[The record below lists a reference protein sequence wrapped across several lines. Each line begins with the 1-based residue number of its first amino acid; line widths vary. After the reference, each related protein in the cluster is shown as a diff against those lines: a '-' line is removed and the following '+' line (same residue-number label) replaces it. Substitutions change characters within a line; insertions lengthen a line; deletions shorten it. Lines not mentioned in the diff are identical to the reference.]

1 MARRQTKRTPVLM
14 PGVLILAAGLGLAA
28 GIGAAGSEAAE
39 VVVYSARS
47 HYGQEPAMEAFTK
60 KTGIQVKSFG
70 GESGPLFERL
80 KAEGD
85 KTPADVLISVD
96 AGNLWNAARAGL
108 LSKMDSPEI
117 LANVPAHLRDPEN
130 RWVGLTVRARTIM
143 YNTTKVKPEELSTY
157 EALGDPKWK
166 GRLCL
171 RSSSHIYNQSL
182 VATMIKKH
190 GEAKAESIVRGWV
203 ANNPT
208 LIQGDTK
215 VLEAVAAGQCDVA
228 LTNTYY
234 LGRILAKNAAF
245 PVAAFWANQQTT
257 GTHVNI
263 SGAGVTA
270 HSKNR
275 AQAIKLIEFLTSPE
289 AQQMFADANF
299 EYPANPQAAVNPLI
313 AKWGK
318 FRQDDTN
325 VAAAG
330 EFQAA
335 ATRLADR
342 AGYK

>member
-1 MARRQTKRTPVLM
+1 M

-47 HYGQEPAMEAFTK
+47 HYGQEPAMEAFTR
-60 KTGIQVKSFG
+60 KTGIQVRSFG
-70 GESGPLFERL
+70 GEAGPLFERL

-108 LSKMDSPEI
+108 LSRMDSPEVQ
-117 LANVPAHLRDPEN
+117 ANIPAHLRDPEN

-143 YNTTKVKPEELSTY
+143 YNTRKVKPEELSTY

-171 RSSSHIYNQSL
+171 RSSSHVYNQSL
-182 VATMIKKH
+182 VATMIKRH
-190 GEAKAESIVRGWV
+190 GEAKAESIVRGWI
-203 ANNPT
+203 ANHPT
-208 LIQGDTK
+208 LINGDTK
-215 VLEAVAAGQCDVA
+215 ILEAVAAGQCDVA

-234 LGRILAKNAAF
+234 LGRILAKDAAF

-263 SGAGVTA
+263 SGAGVTTHA
-270 HSKNR
+270 KNR
-275 AQAIKLIEFLTSPE
+275 AEAVKLIEFLTSPE
-289 AQQMFADANF
+289 AQQMFADSNF

-313 AKWGK
+313 GKWGK
-318 FRQDDTN
+318 FKPDDTN

>member
-1 MARRQTKRTPVLM
+1 MARARTRTIGTM
-14 PGVLILAAGLGLAA
+14 TLAAALGLATWMV
-28 GIGAAGSEAAE
+28 AASGEAAE
-39 VVVYSARS
+39 VIVYSARA
-47 HYGQEPAMEAFTK
+47 HYGQEPAMEAFTR

-70 GESGPLFERL
+70 GEAGPLFERL

-85 KTPADVLISVD
+85 RTPADVLISVD
-96 AGNLWNAARAGL
+96 AGHLWNAARAGL
-108 LSKMDSPEI
+108 LSKVDSPE
-117 LANVPAHLRDPEN
+117 LQANIPAHLRDPES

-143 YNTTKVKPEELSTY
+143 YNTARVKPEELSTY

-171 RSSSHIYNQSL
+171 RTSTHIYNQSL
-182 VATMIKKH
+182 IATMIKRY
-190 GEAKAESIVRGWV
+190 GEPKTEATVRAWV

-208 LIQGDTK
+208 LINGDTK
-215 VLEAVAAGQCDVA
+215 ILEAVAAGQCDVA

-234 LGRILAKNAAF
+234 LGRLLAKDSAF

-263 SGAGVTA
+263 SGAGVTTHA
-270 HSKNR
+270 KNR
-275 AQAIKLIEFLTSPE
+275 AEAIKLIEFLTGPE
-289 AQQMFADANF
+289 AQQMFADSNF
-299 EYPANPQAAVNPLI
+299 EFPANPQAAVNPVI

-318 FRQDDTN
+318 FKQDDTN